1 MLVPLKLLVVHLA
14 VNHRYFYTPCR
25 SSNILFLMPSG
36 SVSQGTYEKKFYVL
50 VQLACPTKTV
60 YSRSDIWSLF
70 NQSQPHNFSQKA
82 TSPKSIEFPIKR
94 DRLSTKVYSTL
105 LAYARAGATCPRA
118 EVACCQI
125 TSAWTPSVLAAP
137 TVATLVLVVSSTPL
151 VRVLRSET
159 TNYELEPAWYCLL
172 DISS

>member
-1 MLVPLKLLVVHLA
+1 MKDIFKELERGWHVEAGTWRRKGGNYVISQTAHTHESRGWNVVSTSIFANILRTFTLWHTRQQKRWIIIMLVPLKLLVVHLA

-70 NQSQPHNFSQKA
+70 NQSQSHNFSQKA
-82 TSPKSIEFPIKR
+82 TSAQDK
-94 DRLSTKVYSTL
+94 
-105 LAYARAGATCPRA
+105 
-118 EVACCQI
+118 ACR
-125 TSAWTPSVLAAP
+125 PVL
-137 TVATLVLVVSSTPL
+137 T
-151 VRVLRSET
+151 
-159 TNYELEPAWYCLL
+159 
-172 DISS
+172 